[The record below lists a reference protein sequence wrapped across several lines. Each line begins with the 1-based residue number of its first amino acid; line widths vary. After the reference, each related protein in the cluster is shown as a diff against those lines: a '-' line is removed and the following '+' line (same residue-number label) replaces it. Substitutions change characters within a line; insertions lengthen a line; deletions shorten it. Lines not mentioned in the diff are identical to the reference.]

1 MSARRAGRDAPPPL
15 SRSVEDYLK
24 AVYGL
29 TEEGGAASTSGLA
42 ARLGLSPAAVTG
54 MIKKLTEAGHLEHIP
69 YRGVR
74 LTAGGRRAAL
84 AILRRHRVLETYL
97 ITKLGYDWSSV
108 HREAERLEHATSD
121 ELVDRMAAAVGEPQ
135 YAPHGAPIPTRAGE
149 IERPELRSLADVQ
162 AGEPVS
168 LRQVVGDDDP
178 DRLRYLKAMG
188 LVPGT
193 ALLVAVKQPFGGP
206 NTLFLGGPGGPERV
220 IGAELAATLLVSPA
234 AR

>member
-1 MSARRAGRDAPPPL
+1 MKLVVGEHEAAAPL

-29 TEEGGAASTSGLA
+29 TEEGEAATTSGLA

-97 ITKLGYDWSSV
+97 ITKLGYDWASV
-108 HREAERLEHATSD
+108 HGEAERLEHATSD
-121 ELVDRMAAAVGEPQ
+121 ELVDRMAAALGEPR
-135 YAPHGAPIPTRAGE
+135 YDPHGAPIPSREGE
-149 IERPELRSLADVQ
+149 IERPALRTLAEVEV
-162 AGEPVS
+162 GEPVA
-168 LRQVVGDDDP
+168 LRQVGDDDP
-178 DRLRYLKAMG
+178 DRLRYLKALG
-188 LVPGT
+188 LLPGT

-206 NTLFLGGPGGPERV
+206 ITLFLGGPGGPERV
-220 IGAELAATLLVSPA
+220 IGAELAATLLVGPV

>member
-1 MSARRAGRDAPPPL
+1 VSAGARVPAEAAPL

-29 TEEGGAASTSGLA
+29 TEEGEAATTSGLA
-42 ARLGLSPAAVTG
+42 VRLALSPAAVTG
-54 MIKKLTEAGHLEHIP
+54 MVKKLTEAGHLEHIP

-97 ITKLGYDWSSV
+97 ITKLGYDWASV
-108 HREAERLEHATSD
+108 HGEAERLEHAASD
-121 ELVDRMAAAVGEPQ
+121 DLVDRMAAALGEPR
-135 YAPHGAPIPTRAGE
+135 YDPHGAPIPSREGE
-149 IERPELRSLADVQ
+149 IERPDLRPLADVEV
-162 AGEPVS
+162 GEPVA
-168 LRQVVGDDDP
+168 LRQVGDDDP
-178 DRLRYLKAMG
+178 DRLRYLKALG
-188 LVPGT
+188 LLPGT

-206 NTLFLGGPGGPERV
+206 ITLFIGGPGGPERV
-220 IGAELAATLLVSPA
+220 IGAELAATLLVGPV